1 MKLVTLKSIFKE
13 LKGATMLGLDTETS
27 VVLLGGKSNPMQGHV
42 TKRMTGAVVM
52 AFSNANHNSYE
63 VMVRNQLEKLGED
76 GQKFKVGVRPWGK
89 RLPNMPIIEH
99 EGNYYLEVVF
109 VRGGKTEYLLDG
121 QLIDKAMI
129 QGLKQSAP
137 QALVTIRTFKLESI
151 LAIRTNSREYK

>member
-13 LKGATMLGLDTETS
+13 LKGSTMLGLDTETS
-27 VVLLGGKSNPMQGHV
+27 VTLLGGKANPMQGHV

-63 VMVRNQLEKLGED
+63 IMVRNQLEKLGED
-76 GQKFKVGVRPWGK
+76 GSKFKAGARAWGK
-89 RLPNMPIIEH
+89 RLPNLPIIEH

-121 QLIDKAMI
+121 QPIDKAMI
-129 QGLKQSAP
+129 QGLKASSP

-151 LAIRTNSREYK
+151 LAIRTNSKEYK